1 MARCAILAV
10 RDRRLGARER
20 LAMGTIELEELE
32 LEQPAAELED
42 DESESSPVGTDDL
55 ASLECSFSE
64 SAAAAE
70 RDEELEGELEEELE
84 NELLPV
90 LSLLQLLL

>member
-20 LAMGTIELEELE
+20 LAMGTIELEE